1 MKNDNKNICSI
12 KIISQPSNE
21 NPFVI
26 IYKPKNIPSAPLTID
41 DNNNALSMALHF
53 FPEIKNVVG
62 KKQIEYGLI
71 HRIDTSTDGL
81 LLIATTQ
88 QSYDF
93 FINLQKENKF
103 IKRYH
108 AECEYI
114 KNYVE
119 YKKGFPVCKNLIDFD
134 KESLGK
140 EKKEIIQQSAFRFF
154 GPGRKEVRPVI
165 INDKKSALKKVE
177 SSKTVFKIYSTKIL
191 LEKNSFN
198 NSIIAKCEI
207 SNGFR
212 HQVRCHL
219 AWMNLPIKGD
229 LIYNINS
236 TEKELKFTAYEL
248 EFIHPI
254 TKKNIKFS
262 I

>member
-88 QSYDF
+88 QAYDF
-93 FINLQKENKF
+93 FINL
-103 IKRYH
+103 
-108 AECEYI
+108 
-114 KNYVE
+114 
-119 YKKGFPVCKNLIDFD
+119 KKDIMLNV
-134 KESLGK
+134 
-140 EKKEIIQQSAFRFF
+140 
-154 GPGRKEVRPVI
+154 
-165 INDKKSALKKVE
+165 
-177 SSKTVFKIYSTKIL
+177 
-191 LEKNSFN
+191 
-198 NSIIAKCEI
+198 
-207 SNGFR
+207 
-212 HQVRCHL
+212 
-219 AWMNLPIKGD
+219 
-229 LIYNINS
+229 NI
-236 TEKELKFTAYEL
+236 
-248 EFIHPI
+248 
-254 TKKNIKFS
+254 
-262 I
+262 